1 MAFSYAAY
9 AAGYPAP
16 TRAFLFGHF
25 GDRTGRKAAFLSN
38 LLIVGG
44 ATCLTGLL
52 PGYAT
57 LGIAAPVLLV
67 TLRLV
72 QGIGVGWRDWRYHLV
87 ARRVRR
93 SAAISSL
100 LDVAGQLGI
109 SFGVIIAGGVLLA
122 LSATFTTTGWRIA
135 MLLSAVIVIPAVIAR
150 YKLTDS
156 PLFV

>member
-9 AAGYPAP
+9 AAGYPA
-16 TRAFLFGHF
+16 RLLGAFLFGHF

-52 PGYAT
+52 PCYAT

-67 TLRLV
+67 TPGSFRASEL
-72 QGIGVGWRDWRYHLV
+72 GGEIGGTTSLLAEFG
-87 ARRVRR
+87 ARRR
-93 SAAISSL
+93 SRAFWTSL
-100 LDVAGQLGI
+100 ANLGI

-135 MLLSAVIVIPAVIAR
+135 MLLSAVIVIPAVMHA
-150 YKLTDS
+150 TN
-156 PLFV
+156 